1 MDDKGKVS
9 WLLGCFRYV
18 SAVWEGALWIGIGV
32 FLIRAGGLCNINSSL
47 IVWIDKAALP
57 VRITEGGLTDRLQ
70 RARGIIE

>member
-1 MDDKGKVS
+1 MFRPYGKGRFGS
-9 WLLGCFRYV
+9 E
-18 SAVWEGALWIGIGV
+18 SAF